1 MENNAV
7 LGNKLTM
14 TPYEMEDTDEVLQ
27 MKHEKI
33 MKRVQKLYNELVEED
48 KKMRLI
54 HFWRLELFSINCQ
67 KKKDLEKIM
76 AVTVHDI

>member
-67 KKKDLEKIM
+67 KKKGLEKIM

>member
-1 MENNAV
+1 MENITV
-7 LGNKLTM
+7 LENKLTM

-54 HFWRLELFSINCQ
+54 HFRRLELFSINCQ

-76 AVTVHDI
+76 AATVHNI

>member
-1 MENNAV
+1 MENITV
-7 LGNKLTM
+7 LENKLTM

-48 KKMRLI
+48 NKMRLI
-54 HFWRLELFSINCQ
+54 HYRRLELFSINCQ

-76 AVTVHDI
+76 AATVHDI

>member
-1 MENNAV
+1 MENITV
-7 LGNKLTM
+7 LEHKLTM

-54 HFWRLELFSINCQ
+54 HYRRLEPLSINCQ

-76 AVTVHDI
+76 AATVHDI